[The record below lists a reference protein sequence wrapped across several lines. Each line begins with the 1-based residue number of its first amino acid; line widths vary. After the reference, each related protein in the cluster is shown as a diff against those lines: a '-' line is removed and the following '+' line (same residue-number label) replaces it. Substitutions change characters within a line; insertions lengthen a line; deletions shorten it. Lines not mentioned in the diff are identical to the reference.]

1 MKKTLI
7 ITGCAGFIGFHL
19 ANKLSKR
26 YNIIGIDKI
35 SNYYSVKLKKK
46 RLEILKT
53 NKNFKF
59 YKKDLSKK
67 NSLDFLKNQKIYA
80 IIHLAAQAG
89 VRNSIYKP
97 LNYISD
103 NITAQVNLYEKFKN
117 ENLQK
122 FIYASSSSIYGLSK
136 LKKFSENEELLD
148 PLSFYSATKQ
158 SIEQISKYYSNL
170 YKIPSIGL
178 RFFTCYGPWGRPD
191 LSVTKITEG
200 ILKKKV
206 TLLNNGRTKRDYTYI
221 DDTVLGIEKCLNFN
235 NFTKNYH
242 EVFNIGTGK
251 AYTISYLTKIL
262 GSILNIKYKTYYKK
276 HHPTDMRFTN
286 ADIKKSK
293 KLLNYEPKV
302 SLGDGL
308 KKFLDWY
315 LHYEKIK
322 R

>member
-1 MKKTLI
+1 M
-7 ITGCAGFIGFHL
+7 
-19 ANKLSKR
+19 
-26 YNIIGIDKI
+26 
-35 SNYYSVKLKKK
+35 
-46 RLEILKT
+46 
-53 NKNFKF
+53 
-59 YKKDLSKK
+59 
-67 NSLDFLKNQKIYA
+67 
-80 IIHLAAQAG
+80 
-89 VRNSIYKP
+89 
-97 LNYISD
+97 
-103 NITAQVNLYEKFKN
+103 
-117 ENLQK
+117 
-122 FIYASSSSIYGLSK
+122 
-136 LKKFSENEELLD
+136 
-148 PLSFYSATKQ
+148 
-158 SIEQISKYYSNL
+158 
-170 YKIPSIGL
+170 
-178 RFFTCYGPWGRPD
+178 
-191 LSVTKITEG
+191 
-200 ILKKKV
+200 
-206 TLLNNGRTKRDYTYI
+206 
-221 DDTVLGIEKCLNFN
+221 TVLGIEKCLNFN